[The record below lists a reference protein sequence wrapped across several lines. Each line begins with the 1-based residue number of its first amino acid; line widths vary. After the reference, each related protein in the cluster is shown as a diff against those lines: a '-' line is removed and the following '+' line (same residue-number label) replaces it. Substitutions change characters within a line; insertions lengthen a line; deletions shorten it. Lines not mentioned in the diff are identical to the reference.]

1 MSTTNT
7 EFKEVNLENESVQR
21 ILAAALA
28 CWSRDGYHGSSLKDI
43 AAEAGVAKSL
53 LHYHFSS
60 KEHLL
65 IELQAHTH
73 RRVANQIR
81 ERLKARGP
89 SIEGALEAL
98 DQCWEALAADAG
110 HFPFTLEVWRASL
123 SNGPIRERLEA
134 FRAEMQQLIYQGIV
148 DALGPYTKQMTLAP
162 DRLARLLMVAFE
174 GFSLHLWLSGEQQRL
189 RRVFEDFKMLVRR
202 AVLPADVGN

>member
-53 LHYHFSS
+53 LHYHFQS

-65 IELQAHTH
+65 IELQAVQH
-73 RRVANQIR
+73 RQVAAEIR

-89 SIEGALEAL
+89 SIEGALDAL
-98 DQCWEALAADAG
+98 DQCWDALVAESG
-110 HFPFTLEVWRASL
+110 HFPFTLEVWRESL
-123 SNGPIRERLEA
+123 TNTSVRERLDA
-134 FRAEMQQLIYQGIV
+134 FRAEML
-148 DALGPYTKQMTLAP
+148 
-162 DRLARLLMVAFE
+162 
-174 GFSLHLWLSGEQQRL
+174 SL
-189 RRVFEDFKMLVRR
+189 
-202 AVLPADVGN
+202 